1 MSCLIDGVHKHLPP
15 IIHRKRDTR
24 TTLVDVVKYIYSLVV
39 AGFGGPE
46 NDDLYHPAP
55 LSRSL
60 PSAPEG
66 FCGPYPP
73 PLSFFINDLPNLL
86 HALPTLFPSF
96 AGGGIGWDGGRGGPG
111 GGMWN

>member
-1 MSCLIDGVHKHLPP
+1 M
-15 IIHRKRDTR
+15 
-24 TTLVDVVKYIYSLVV
+24 

-46 NDDLYHPAP
+46 NDDLYHLAP

-66 FCGPYPP
+66 FYGPWSP

-86 HALPTLFPSF
+86 HALPALLLSF
-96 AGGGIGWDGGRGGPG
+96 VRGGIIWGGGGGGPG
-111 GGMWN
+111 GRDVELAWHTARPVSSLSSAICDIVGDVCSPKAEVSRLSE